1 MLEAS
6 LQGNVLLQATHFSM
20 KGQYG
25 SLGDQDYIHNL
36 KKMINPL
43 DHISKDIKLGEIV
56 QQQSRIEKKTDVLR
70 FIKRVDS
77 QLELN
82 QFIDQLWCS
91 ISLCLTS

>member
-6 LQGNVLLQATHFSM
+6 LQGDMLLQATHFSM

-43 DHISKDIKLGEIV
+43 DHISKDIKLRVSEIV
-56 QQQSRIEKKTDVLR
+56 QQQSRIELKTDVLR
-70 FIKRVDS
+70 FLKKS
-77 QLELN
+77 
-82 QFIDQLWCS
+82 
-91 ISLCLTS
+91 

>member
-1 MLEAS
+1 MFPFLGNSSDGDARRRLLMLEAS
-6 LQGNVLLQATHFSM
+6 LQGIMLLQATHFSM

-56 QQQSRIEKKTDVLR
+56 QQHSRIELKTNVL
-70 FIKRVDS
+70 
-77 QLELN
+77 
-82 QFIDQLWCS
+82 
-91 ISLCLTS
+91 